1 MLCRPIA
8 RSGPR
13 RAFSLVELLMAIF
26 ILGIGIIS
34 IATLFPA
41 GIAQQR
47 KAMDDQVGPLV
58 ARNAVSL
65 LRSRIPRDSFGHL
78 EIDSLNPPP
87 WDVTP
92 GDFPWLRPALVVETS
107 SSGPT
112 LGAIDI
118 FNSHG
123 YYNLSGVQTVTEDT
137 GDLWLAPAL
146 SRYDGIPYAGHQNN
160 SAPPLVI
167 IEQDERQYP
176 KYDDSGRAP
185 RYYWDC
191 MFRRAG
197 DKVFAAIFV
206 YRVQPMQ
213 GGQPPWAVQADGG
226 RLQIPWML
234 DLENGANDY
243 QPWRVGQGSGFP
255 EDRNEWILPNADAGD
270 AYSPMS
276 NDDCWQCPGQWL
288 VDQNGQIN
296 RISIGRTRRDDPTTH
311 VELEYPVSPLAED
324 SVHIPDESSMD
335 FGYNPEHR
343 VPRTG
348 SLILPAGARNDG
360 QFQYSAGMVVPAAG
374 SVVGGPVVSRL
385 WYMPSGVVN
394 DNGDEWGFT
403 PIYILV
409 EEL

>member
-1 MLCRPIA
+1 ML
-8 RSGPR
+8 RSSSPCHGRR

-58 ARNAVSL
+58 ARNAISL
-65 LRSRIPRDSFGHL
+65 LRSRIPRDSFGHV
-78 EIDSLNPPP
+78 EIDSMNPPP
-87 WDVTP
+87 WDVNS
-92 GDFPWLRPALVVETS
+92 GDFPWLRPALVVDTS
-107 SSGPT
+107 SDGPA

-123 YYNLSGVQTVTEDT
+123 YYNLSGVETVTEDPA
-137 GDLWLAPAL
+137 DLWLAPAL
-146 SRYDGIPYAGHQNN
+146 SWLNGIPFSGHQ
-160 SAPPLVI
+160 SGGVPPLVI

-197 DKVFAAIFV
+197 DKMYVAVFV

-213 GGQPPWAVQADGG
+213 GGQPPWAVQADGS

-234 DLENGANDY
+234 DLENEDNDY

-255 EDRNEWILPNADAGD
+255 EDRSQWILPNADAGD
-270 AYSPMS
+270 VYNPMVS
-276 NDDCWQCPGQWL
+276 DDCWQCPGQWL
-288 VDQNGQIN
+288 VDQNGQVN
-296 RISIGRTRRDDPTTH
+296 RVAVGRTRPNDPTTH
-311 VELEYPVSPLAED
+311 VELEHPVLPLAED
-324 SVHIPDESSMD
+324 SIHIPDQSMSS
-335 FGYNPEHR
+335 FGYDSGHR
-343 VPRTG
+343 VPMTG
-348 SLILPAGARNDG
+348 SLILPTDARSDG
-360 QFQYSAGMVVPAAG
+360 SFQYSGGMVVPASG
-374 SVVGGPVVSRL
+374 GIVGGPVVSRL
-385 WYMPSGVVN
+385 WYMPNSVVN
-394 DNGDEWGFT
+394 SSGDEWGFT
-403 PIYILV
+403 AIYILV